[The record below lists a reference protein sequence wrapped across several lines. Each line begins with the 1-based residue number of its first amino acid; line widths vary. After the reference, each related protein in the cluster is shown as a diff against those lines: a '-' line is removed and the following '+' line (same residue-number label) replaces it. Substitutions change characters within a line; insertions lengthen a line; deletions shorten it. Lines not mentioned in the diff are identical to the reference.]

1 VPDPNL
7 VNDESYRHWM
17 PLSDLYTWPHIRY
30 FDDFDDLLRQLDG
43 EGLAEADD
51 ADLRRGGDGAADD
64 RLLVP
69 PLGVAADGGE
79 GGGDDTD
86 ALSRALER
94 TSAAM
99 RAHNAALRQDLG
111 TQWADVLARM
121 RRGRTPT
128 TP

>member
-1 VPDPNL
+1 MPDPNL

-43 EGLAEADD
+43 EGLAEVDD

-69 PLGVAADGGE
+69 PLGVAA
-79 GGGDDTD
+79 GGGVDDTD

-121 RRGRTPT
+121 RRGRTPMT
-128 TP
+128 Q